1 MTKRTT
7 EGGSNEHLLLAKL
20 TEAKNIA
27 RVQELKLHT
36 EVFEEALHRYA
47 YDWIVASPCHG
58 RRRRSSSSSAR
69 ECRVLS
75 LRAEI
80 QTTATEVRADA
91 GACQTRRRPF
101 SRAARPSAGSTSRGE
116 ANPRAQGAL
125 PVIAIGKYQNSSSP
139 LLMATRRPRHS
150 LGASGKT
157 ETAPRLNR
165 IVHQTVEL
173 TATPP
178 N

>member
-58 RRRRSSSSSAR
+58 RGRRGSCNSAR
-69 ECRVLS
+69 KCRVLS
-75 LRAEI
+75 LCAEI
-80 QTTATEVRADA
+80 PARATEARS
-91 GACQTRRRPF
+91 GRRP
-101 SRAARPSAGSTSRGE
+101 PG
-116 ANPRAQGAL
+116 
-125 PVIAIGKYQNSSSP
+125 
-139 LLMATRRPRHS
+139 
-150 LGASGKT
+150 
-157 ETAPRLNR
+157 
-165 IVHQTVEL
+165 
-173 TATPP
+173 
-178 N
+178 